1 VIETSSDATR
11 FVAMVAH
18 ELRGPLHAVPPLC
31 GLVDDALSEGNV
43 LQARRLVRLVAKQ
56 SHELI
61 ELSNALLGLS
71 GIFGIAPEP
80 VAVDLT
86 ACAREA
92 VATVGA
98 FPAHRDSDLSCIRI
112 DRLPTVWGDP
122 ALLRQVFV
130 NLIGNAL
137 KFARSNAGVAIE
149 VGWEQG
155 RDDDRIYVRDNGPG
169 FSVEDSPQ
177 LFAPFVRLSRR
188 GEEGHGLGLSI
199 VRRIVENHGGRV
211 WAEAAPDG
219 GAAFYFTLG
228 RARASFDLEL
238 F

>member
-130 NLIGNAL
+130 NL
-137 KFARSNAGVAIE
+137 
-149 VGWEQG
+149 
-155 RDDDRIYVRDNGPG
+155 
-169 FSVEDSPQ
+169 
-177 LFAPFVRLSRR
+177 
-188 GEEGHGLGLSI
+188 
-199 VRRIVENHGGRV
+199 
-211 WAEAAPDG
+211 PDG
-219 GAAFYFTLG
+219 GAALAGGAIRPPAPKVDPGARQAGQGPSRRRPHRHRRSTRHRSCPTRRLRTCSQRAWQG
-228 RARASFDLEL
+228 R
-238 F
+238 